1 MANQPPGPPDEP
13 ELHTSPALEDVED
26 LPMTA
31 GRGDPL
37 ADVADRAFAEDEPSK
52 VLFVVTTSDV
62 GGTESF
68 LERMVS
74 RIDRRLFSPVVCSLC
89 PPGGVG
95 QRIAEAGTQVL
106 TLDMAKRAKPWQM
119 VRGSVRLADTI
130 DRLGIDL
137 VQGLLYRAN
146 VMGALAS
153 RLSKRRP
160 VMVAGQRSLTPMT
173 GPAATFAQ
181 RLTRPLI
188 RHTVAVSEA
197 VRERLVEDEGVDPQG
212 ITVIDNGVDTETYHP
227 LPSRELPEVRQRLGL
242 PTDGLLVGAVGRLTP
257 VKGFDHLLE
266 SLAALVAEGLQLH
279 LALVGDGP
287 ERASL
292 EERTT
297 ALGLSEVVTFLGV
310 RRDLPQIFPAFDVFC
325 LPSIREGS
333 PQVLLEAMA
342 CGCPVVASTAGGIP
356 EVVEEG
362 ISGLLVEPGS
372 TSELTDALRRP
383 LTDENLRRTL
393 AAGGRRRILDAFD
406 LTRGVRAH
414 EALYRKLLGLG

>member
-1 MANQPPGPPDEP
+1 MAKQPPGSPDEP
-13 ELHTSPALEDVED
+13 ELDTLPDLEEIDD

-37 ADVADRAFAEDEPSK
+37 AEVADRAFAEGEPSK
-52 VLFVVTTSDV
+52 VLFLVTTSDV

-74 RIDRRLFSPVVCSLC
+74 RIDRQLFSPVVCSLC

-95 QRIAEAGTQVL
+95 QRIAESGTQVL
-106 TLDMAKRAKPWQM
+106 TLDMAKRARPWQM
-119 VRGSVRLADTI
+119 LRGSLRLADTI

-146 VMGALAS
+146 VMGAIAT

-173 GPAATFAQ
+173 GPAATLAQ

-188 RHTVAVSEA
+188 HRTVAVSEA
-197 VRERLVEDEGVDPQG
+197 VRQRLVEDEGVDPEA
-212 ITVIDNGVDTETYHP
+212 IVVIDNGVDTETYHP
-227 LPSRELPEVRQRLGL
+227 LPARDLPEARRRLGL
-242 PTDGLLVGAVGRLTP
+242 PEGGLLVGAVGRLTP

-266 SLAALVAEGLQLH
+266 ALSALAVEGLDLH

-287 ERASL
+287 ERQSL
-292 EERTT
+292 EKRCAT
-297 ALGLSEVVTFLGV
+297 LGLGEIVSFLGV
-310 RRDLPQIFPAFDVFC
+310 RRDLPEIFPAFNVFC

-356 EVVEEG
+356 EVVENG
-362 ISGLLVEPGS
+362 VSGLLVKPGS
-372 TSELTDALRRP
+372 TPGLTDALRRT
-383 LTDENLRRTL
+383 LTDEGLRRTL
-393 AAGGRRRILDAFD
+393 AAGGRRRILHAFD

-414 EALYRKLLGLG
+414 EALYGELLGLG